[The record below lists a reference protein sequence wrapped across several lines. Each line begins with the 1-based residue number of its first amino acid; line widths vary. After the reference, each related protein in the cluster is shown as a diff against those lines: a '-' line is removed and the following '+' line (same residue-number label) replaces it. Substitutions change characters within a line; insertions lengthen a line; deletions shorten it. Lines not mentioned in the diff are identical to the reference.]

1 MPVLP
6 HIGTCAGE
14 EYAALTGCLILSSYL
29 VLFISFY
36 YATYRKAGKTDRG
49 LVKGAIARLES
60 KRVPDLSETSEMAS
74 GVASGAMEVTN
85 EALKATRMIS
95 K

>member
-6 HIGTCAGE
+6 HMGTCAGE
-14 EYAALTGCLILSSYL
+14 EYAAFTGCLILSSYL

-36 YATYRKAGKTDRG
+36 YATYRKAGKKEPDLAKAAAVRFET
-49 LVKGAIARLES
+49 

-74 GVASGAMEVTN
+74 GAASGVMEAAN
-85 EALKATRMIS
+85 EALKAARMIS